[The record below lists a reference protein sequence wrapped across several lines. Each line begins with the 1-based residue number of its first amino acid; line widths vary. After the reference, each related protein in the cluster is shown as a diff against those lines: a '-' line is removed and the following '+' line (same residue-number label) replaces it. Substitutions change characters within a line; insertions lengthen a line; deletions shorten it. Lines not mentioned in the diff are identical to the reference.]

1 MTEFREGLADVGMV
15 DITLTP
21 THTVVE
27 GMVSAIIAATKP
39 ADALPLIDLSA
50 PSTAAPTS
58 GCCGG
63 GGCC

>member
-1 MTEFREGLADVGMV
+1 MTGLADAGLV
-15 DITLTP
+15 DIRLTP
-21 THTVVE
+21 THTVVP

-39 ADALPLIDLSA
+39 IDSLPLIDLSA
-50 PSTAAPTS
+50 PMAVGTGS

>member
-1 MTEFREGLADVGMV
+1 MGMV

-21 THTVVE
+21 THAVVE

-39 ADALPLIDLSA
+39 ADALTLIDLSA
-50 PSTAAPTS
+50 PPTAAPTS